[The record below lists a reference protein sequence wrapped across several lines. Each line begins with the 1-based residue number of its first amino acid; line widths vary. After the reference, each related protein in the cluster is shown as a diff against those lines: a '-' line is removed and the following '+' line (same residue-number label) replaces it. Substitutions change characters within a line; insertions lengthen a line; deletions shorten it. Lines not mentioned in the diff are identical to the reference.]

1 MFNWVINIPPD
12 ILIAFQIKHLD
23 IFLELHFEI
32 ENTLHLGVYK
42 DFHFLSKIDISNNSA
57 EYMRRS

>member
-12 ILIAFQIKHLD
+12 ILITFQRKWLD
-23 IFLELHFEI
+23 IFLELHVEI
-32 ENTLHLGVYK
+32 GNALYLGVYK

-57 EYMRRS
+57 EYMERS